1 MGLGKKRITVV
12 THHNLRYCYIVN
24 LRGLFVFENDMI
36 ILDYELVEVRGI
48 EDNAI
53 TVSINVLCK
62 SSP

>member
-36 ILDYELVEVRGI
+36 VLDYELVEVRGI
-48 EDNAI
+48 EPL
-53 TVSINVLCK
+53 S
-62 SSP
+62 